1 MTQNLKTLK
10 KHIHVKNSL
19 VALQQL
25 ATMHRLQLDAT
36 VFIAIGGSN
45 GKTTTKSLLHA
56 VFSQHYN
63 TFATEGNLNNHIGV
77 PLSILS
83 VNHDCDIA
91 ICEIGANHLTEHE
104 LFCNILQPD
113 MALITNCGKDHLQGY
128 GSVQNVIKSNKE
140 IFDFCVSKKAI
151 GVFVN
156 SDDVGSMSFQDYPN
170 SIFFGNT
177 NIVTLSLLM
186 RLRNIQG

>member
-1 MTQNLKTLK
+1 MCSDISHIYNLYRKSDGVSINSRTISSNQLFFAIK
-10 KHIHVKNSL
+10 GNNFDGNRYAQEAINKGALAVIVDDPKLENTEKHIHVKNSL

-83 VNHDCDIA
+83 VNHDYDIA
-91 ICEIGANHLTEHE
+91 ICENWGEPFN
-104 LFCNILQPD
+104 
-113 MALITNCGKDHLQGY
+113 
-128 GSVQNVIKSNKE
+128 
-140 IFDFCVSKKAI
+140 
-151 GVFVN
+151 
-156 SDDVGSMSFQDYPN
+156 
-170 SIFFGNT
+170 
-177 NIVTLSLLM
+177 
-186 RLRNIQG
+186 